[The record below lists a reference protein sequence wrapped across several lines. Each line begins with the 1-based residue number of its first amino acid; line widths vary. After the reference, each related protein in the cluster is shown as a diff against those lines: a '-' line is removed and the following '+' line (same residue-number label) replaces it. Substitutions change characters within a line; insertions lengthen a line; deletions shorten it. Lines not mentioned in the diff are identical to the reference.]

1 MWARVSRQL
10 RQLCQQLLI
19 LLLLLPCLLTLSY
32 RFSAEYN
39 AISQRAEVPLGRGS
53 QWSSGGTAATAGYLS
68 AGHVQCGAWQAQRH
82 PVQVRRRYANDFHP
96 RIFKTNQSMIPHSVA
111 ARPCR
116 RMTASSWAGN
126 RTLIATTTTRCSG

>member
-1 MWARVSRQL
+1 MWARVSREL

-19 LLLLLPCLLTLSY
+19 LLLLLLPCLLTLSY
-32 RFSAEYN
+32 RFSAEHN

-53 QWSSGGTAATAGYLS
+53 QWGSGGTAATAGYLS

-82 PVQVRRRYANDFHP
+82 PVQVRRHANV
-96 RIFKTNQSMIPHSVA
+96 FKTNQSMIPHSVA
-111 ARPCR
+111 ARPCP